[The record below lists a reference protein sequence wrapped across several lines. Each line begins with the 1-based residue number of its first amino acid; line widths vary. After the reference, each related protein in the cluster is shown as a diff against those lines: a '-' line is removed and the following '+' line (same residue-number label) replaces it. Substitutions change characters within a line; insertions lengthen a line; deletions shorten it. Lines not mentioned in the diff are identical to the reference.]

1 MGRVVVLIEK
11 EIFLPM
17 TLFVVGGFIKY
28 KI

>member
-1 MGRVVVLIEK
+1 MGRAIVLIEK

-17 TLFVVGGFIKY
+17 TLYVVGGFIKY